1 MPSDPSDVELMLA
14 VRRGDKN
21 AFRALV
27 ERHKTSV
34 INVIFRAI
42 GDRWEAED
50 IAQRVFIQVYH
61 SAQHYKPSAKF
72 TTWLYTIVRNSTLNE
87 IRRRHRHRAESLD
100 NIQNGTDETQGKTLA
115 DQRTTN
121 PADETLENELE
132 QKIRAAI
139 QSLPEEQRTAI
150 ILLRYEELSYEE
162 IAKVLRRSV
171 GATKSLI
178 HRARESLKQQL
189 KPYLEGK

>member
-1 MPSDPSDVELMLA
+1 MMA
-14 VRRGDKN
+14 VRRGDKD
-21 AFRALV
+21 AFRDLV

-34 INVIFRAI
+34 VNVIHRAI

-50 IAQRVFIQVYH
+50 LAQRVFIQVYQ
-61 SAQHYKPSAKF
+61 SADRYKPSAKF
-72 TTWLYTIVRNSTLNE
+72 TTWLYTIVRNTALNE

-100 NIQNGTDETQGKTLA
+100 QIQDGAEETQGRTVA
-115 DQRTTN
+115 DLHSAD
-121 PADETLENELE
+121 PAQETLENELE
-132 QKIRAAI
+132 NKVRAAI

-162 IAKVLRRSV
+162 IAKVLRCSV

-189 KPYLEGK
+189 RPYLGGK